1 MINYLSLFSGIGAPE
16 KALKNLGIPFNL
28 VNYCEIDEHAS
39 KSYAAIHGVSEDL
52 NLWDVTKIT
61 KDSIKERIDLIT
73 HGSPCQDYSLS
84 GKQAGGDEGS
94 GTRSS
99 LMYETIRIVADYNP
113 KFILWENVKNVIAPR
128 HIHNFENYRNR
139 LDELGY
145 NSYWKVLNAKNY
157 GIPQNRERI
166 FCISI
171 RKDIDKGFDFPEPI
185 ELKLRLKD
193 MLDDE
198 VDEKFYIKGDKIQ
211 NLIKNMTE
219 TQAINTMPDGTC
231 RTIKSQ
237 YYKNSQANFMLQ
249 TSRGATGVAHVEKRK
264 LKVKVRKVRKT
275 HGR

>member
-1 MINYLSLFSGIGAPE
+1 MNYLSLFSGIGAPE

-39 KSYAAIHGVSEDL
+39 KSYAAIHGVSEEL

-61 KDSIKERIDLIT
+61 KDSIKERIDFIT
-73 HGSPCQDYSLS
+73 HGSPCQDYSLG

-99 LMYETIRIVADYNP
+99 LMYETIRIVGDYNP
-113 KFILWENVKNVIAPR
+113 KFILWENVKNVLAPR

-145 NSYWKVLNAKNY
+145 NSYWKVLNSKDY

-198 VDEKFYIKGDKIQ
+198 VDEKFYIKDDKIQ
-211 NLIKNMTE
+211 NLIKNITE

-237 YYKNSQANFMLQ
+237 YYKNSQANFLLQ
-249 TSRGATGVAHVEKRK
+249 TSRGATGVAHVEKGK
-264 LKVKVRKVRKT
+264 IKVKVRKVRKA